1 MKKYYPVKSMVH
13 LHLITGSLFVSIVML
28 NFWKYS
34 VSSSI
39 WLLPVPF
46 AAYVFLERKYT
57 YLYCGYITLIILS
70 VNLLYKDLE
79 LEFFKFS
86 EEKYLV
92 ISDSFV
98 VISNII
104 TFMLLL
110 YCHEKITKMEK
121 ESHFIPEDDQSI
133 KNPLHLIKE
142 NTDEQVN
149 DISEDDIALNNVV
162 TEHFDLKEGRSE
174 LQSEVKEFSP
184 KDIEKYNLLFQKII
198 EYIEKEKPYKDVN
211 FSISELAFALK
222 TNSLYISTAIKQNG
236 YISFNHF
243 TNSYRINKVKKLIV
257 ENDLSKVTLM
267 YIYTECGFSNQ
278 ATFNRVFKKVEG
290 ITPSE
295 YINRLNRM

>member
-1 MKKYYPVKSMVH
+1 MKKYYPVKNMVH

-34 VSSSI
+34 VSSST

-57 YLYCGYITLIILS
+57 YIYCVYITLIILS
-70 VNLLYKDLE
+70 VNLLYKDLG

-98 VISNII
+98 VVANII

-110 YCHEKITKMEK
+110 YCHEKINKMEK
-121 ESHFIPEDDQSI
+121 ENSFIAKDDQSL
-133 KNPLHLIKE
+133 NNSLHLIKE
-142 NTDEQVN
+142 NTDEQGN
-149 DISEDDIALNNVV
+149 DINEDDIALTHVF
-162 TEHFDLKEGRSE
+162 TERFDLKEVRSE
-174 LQSEVKEFSP
+174 LQSEVKEVSS

-198 EYIEKEKPYKDVN
+198 DYIETEKPYKDVN
-211 FSISELAFALK
+211 FSISELAFAIK

-236 YISFNHF
+236 YSSFNHF
-243 TNSYRINKVKKLIV
+243 TNSYRINKVKKLIA
-257 ENDLSKVTLM
+257 ENDLNKVTLM

-295 YINRLNRM
+295 YINRLNSM